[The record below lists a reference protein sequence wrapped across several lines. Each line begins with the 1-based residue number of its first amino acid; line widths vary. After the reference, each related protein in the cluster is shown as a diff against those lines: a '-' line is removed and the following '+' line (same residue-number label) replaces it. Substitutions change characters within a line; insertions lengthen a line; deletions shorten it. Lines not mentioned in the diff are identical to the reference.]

1 MKLSSLFTLVLQF
14 VIIYQFGNLFK
25 AVLCNKTKEEPQ
37 ADFNLQH
44 EVHEAK
50 NLIDALSFRLH
61 LNQQSLAVHEERLRQ
76 ESSVLQSQSLVME
89 NQIKELK
96 KLKHFLNEMTG
107 KKASICETFYSDVD
121 FRMAQPIKI
130 DTKGSALPKHST
142 VTLQGIICTPAR
154 ISSTNTIRKYSFRG
168 KYMFVVRIF
177 TNVFFRLKTIHV
189 TIMLQNQ

>member
-1 MKLSSLFTLVLQF
+1 
-14 VIIYQFGNLFK
+14 
-25 AVLCNKTKEEPQ
+25 
-37 ADFNLQH
+37 
-44 EVHEAK
+44 
-50 NLIDALSFRLH
+50 
-61 LNQQSLAVHEERLRQ
+61 
-76 ESSVLQSQSLVME
+76 ME

-189 TIMLQNQ
+189 TTCFKISELLRTNYGKLLMHSLINVKYIRFRI

>member
-1 MKLSSLFTLVLQF
+1 MKLSSPFTLVFQF
-14 VIIYQFGNLFK
+14 VIIYQFGHLFK
-25 AVLCNKTKEEPQ
+25 AVHCNETKEEPQ
-37 ADFNLQH
+37 DFNLPH

-96 KLKHFLNEMTG
+96 KLKHLLNEMTG
-107 KKASICETFYSDVD
+107 KNTSICETFYSEVD
-121 FRMAQPIKI
+121 FRMAQPIKM
-130 DTKGSALPKHST
+130 DTKGSVLPKHST

-154 ISSTNTIRKYSFRG
+154 ISSTNTINPGNIYLEENTCLSYGYYECICSFE
-168 KYMFVVRIF
+168 
-177 TNVFFRLKTIHV
+177 NVYI
-189 TIMLQNQ
+189 